1 MNDFSTPRRMGGSAF
16 VFLFLK
22 NFKEFI
28 ALPVIFFGY
37 KLYQDYG
44 NKSPREILLTVAT
57 IFVATIAIALLAAF
71 AGYYFKKF
79 HIKGDKLI
87 FSYGFLSKN
96 TTSIPLSKVHTF
108 RTKKGLFYRLLD
120 IRGISFDT
128 LATNMQELELIL
140 DEHDWQALLAD
151 IKKGE
156 NLSDR
161 SYRSERTDLSDR
173 SDQSDRSDWSDSISS
188 AKEETVRISN
198 SNIIKGALCQNHLKG
213 FAVLAAVFFS
223 LLDNISQLGEDAY
236 DRLFNYI
243 DDQASSAILTP
254 LQWICIFALL
264 YLVVMLLWTGKIA
277 LRYGNML
284 LKITKDRIAMESGL
298 ISRFTCRVPRDKA
311 TILKIKQNPLERL
324 FGCQTVS
331 IQQAS
336 NATMTKD
343 GGDIRIYGS
352 NLGGRLLS
360 WWLGDISRTSS
371 APLLSAHSG
380 IGIFFRRF
388 IPNLILAIA
397 AAFVLI
403 HFQQTVLA
411 IVVGISYALITALRA
426 AMAWRHSSISLSDSY
441 LQVNCGNIATIS
453 KYIRYKDIE
462 SVSVTKTPFTPYT
475 KRVTLVLA
483 TNAET
488 SAVAS
493 LDMETAYEIR
503 NLIFS
508 KACAHE
514 HRVII

>member
-44 NKSPREILLTVAT
+44 NKSPSEILLTVAT

-156 NLSDR
+156 
-161 SYRSERTDLSDR
+161 TLSDR
-173 SDQSDRSDWSDSISS
+173 SDRSDRSDLSDRSDSISS

-284 LKITKDRIAMESGL
+284 LKITKDRISMESGL

-352 NLGGRLLS
+352 NLGGRLLF

-411 IVVGISYALITALRA
+411 IVVGISYALLTALRA

-453 KYIRYKDIE
+453 KYIRYKNIE

-514 HRVII
+514 HRVIV

>member
-161 SYRSERTDLSDR
+161 SDK
-173 SDQSDRSDWSDSISS
+173 SDWSDSISS

-360 WWLGDISRTSS
+360 
-371 APLLSAHSG
+371 
-380 IGIFFRRF
+380 
-388 IPNLILAIA
+388 
-397 AAFVLI
+397 
-403 HFQQTVLA
+403 
-411 IVVGISYALITALRA
+411 
-426 AMAWRHSSISLSDSY
+426 
-441 LQVNCGNIATIS
+441 
-453 KYIRYKDIE
+453 
-462 SVSVTKTPFTPYT
+462 
-475 KRVTLVLA
+475 
-483 TNAET
+483 
-488 SAVAS
+488 
-493 LDMETAYEIR
+493 
-503 NLIFS
+503 
-508 KACAHE
+508 
-514 HRVII
+514 